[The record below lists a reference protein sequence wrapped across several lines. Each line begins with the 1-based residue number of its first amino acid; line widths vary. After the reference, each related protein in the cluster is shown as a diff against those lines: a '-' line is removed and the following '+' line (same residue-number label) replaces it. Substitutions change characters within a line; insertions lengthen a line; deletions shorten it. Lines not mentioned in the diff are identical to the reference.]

1 MRHNVLCHETQVKSN
16 GVITD
21 CFIAKHARHVG
32 LKKATLNWINCFWR
46 ARGCQKKQ
54 TKSAH
59 AVHNDC
65 VQTIVHAQEMRR
77 EESMRHRVCL
87 IFMPPLH
94 HLCWRTRPTSALGLL
109 DKRRESFTLVPGLL
123 RSAHASW
130 SRVLKS
136 HFFHVRFVV
145 SLEESSRF
153 GVLKKKATKLGWP
166 TSNVK
171 NRRRLCVTLCD
182 PHCTPTPHPHPP
194 TSLDFEHQT
203 RADAVILYRPGRER
217 ILSTMGQFIIEK
229 KGEKSW
235 WWCWV
240 DGTERTRVWPQHV
253 ALYFIYFFHFYFT
266 WRSPTRK
273 VH

>member
-1 MRHNVLCHETQVKSN
+1 
-16 GVITD
+16 
-21 CFIAKHARHVG
+21 
-32 LKKATLNWINCFWR
+32 
-46 ARGCQKKQ
+46 
-54 TKSAH
+54 
-59 AVHNDC
+59 
-65 VQTIVHAQEMRR
+65 MRR
-77 EESMRHRVCL
+77 EESMRLRVCL
-87 IFMPPLH
+87 IFMPPLR
-94 HLCWRTRPTSALGLL
+94 HLCWRTRPTSALGLF

-153 GVLKKKATKLGWP
+153 GVLKKKATKSGWP

-171 NRRRLCVTLCD
+171 NRRRLCVTPCD

-253 ALYFIYFFHFYFT
+253 ALYFIFFFIFILHGAAPTEKCINFPLEAKVLRLFGNRLRPVPKPPASQEWFTLTIYFNVYYSLKVLYRCLNWFT
-266 WRSPTRK
+266 CKQWGKDWMCLRNESFRNGY
-273 VH
+273 